1 VTAGLRC
8 LSLSSNNWMSAA
20 SSKQPTLPPKP
31 VNAYALYVSDS
42 FLTIKRN
49 NPNMKA
55 PQIMKLAAQEWKTLP
70 AVKKG
75 SYEQKVQQKMKD
87 YTKALN
93 MLTDEQKDDLEKQKK
108 QARDARKV
116 RKLRKELA
124 DLTSEKPKKL
134 SGYQWFVQEK
144 LKTMPSPMKIADLSV
159 RCAALW
165 KNLSATERMPY
176 ERMGEQSKKGA
187 EAWTQKT
194 IADGR
199 AAKISEIKKKITEL
213 SD

>member
-1 VTAGLRC
+1 MA
-8 LSLSSNNWMSAA
+8 AA

-75 SYEQKVQQKMKD
+75 S
-87 YTKALN
+87 
-93 MLTDEQKDDLEKQKK
+93 DEQKDDLEKQKK

-194 IADGR
+194 
-199 AAKISEIKKKITEL
+199 
-213 SD
+213 